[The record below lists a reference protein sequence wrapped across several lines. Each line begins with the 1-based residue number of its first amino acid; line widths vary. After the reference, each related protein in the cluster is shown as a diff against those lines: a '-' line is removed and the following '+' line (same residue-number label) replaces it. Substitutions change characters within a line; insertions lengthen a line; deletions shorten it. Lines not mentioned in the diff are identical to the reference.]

1 MAKTHTRYVCQECG
15 RVAATYMGKCPQCGS
30 FNSMVEEV
38 IHDEP
43 VAKSTA
49 VRGLTGRSSPRSIG
63 DVSSDAEDR
72 IHLPIGEFARVL
84 GGGIV
89 PGSIVLVGGDPGIG
103 KCVTGDTRILD
114 PLTGDFFSIRE
125 WAQGQRR
132 VLALDEESLRLQ
144 SVPISA
150 FFNRGRRPIVQIQ
163 TELGRT
169 LKCTPD
175 HPLLAPDGWAPA
187 DSFKPGDR
195 IAAPRALPHFGTQPL
210 PEAKVKLIAYILSDG
225 SAQSSIGVTNS
236 LPEVAH
242 DMEEIASAFGMRV
255 VSYAKR
261 SNQAI
266 QYRFVS
272 MKGQRSIARSDIA
285 LALRAVQKQ
294 RQIRWAEW
302 ARSAQIS
309 YALLNVWRRGEA
321 APRADD
327 LQRLAQAV
335 DLSIEELAPEARSQ
349 AEKSTPIARYLA
361 EIGLRY
367 TRAANKTIPAC
378 IFRLPRNELALFLK
392 TLFTCDGSVYINQ
405 YGQPGVSYSTISQ
418 RLAEDV
424 QHLLLRFG
432 ISAKLR
438 TKHMQVNEK
447 PYFAYEVTFLGVPQ
461 VQHFIREIGI
471 LGRENISRRIREMKV
486 PVLPSTQR
494 DTIPTGVN
502 FWKLLQSVD
511 PYSSLKKINHLA
523 GTSFHPERPNGPLS
537 RYTVAKLA
545 NTYPLP
551 RLEALAFGDVLWDTI
566 KSVTPAG
573 EAEVFDLS
581 VPGKHNFVANDLIIH
596 NSTLTLQMAIEMAAT
611 QRVLYVS
618 GEESERQIK
627 MRAIRLSQSVG
638 AQRDG
643 QGPNAKR
650 DAAVP
655 LPKNLLLVTETNLE
669 IILNHI
675 SEVKPDLLI
684 VDSIQT
690 VYLSNMDS
698 SAGSVSQVRECSSQL
713 RELAKTS
720 GISVFVIGHVTKEG
734 TIAGPRVLEH
744 IVDTVLYLE
753 GDRFQAYRLLR
764 SVKNRF
770 GATSEVGVFEM
781 REGGLA
787 EVTNP
792 SEAFLAERMIN
803 AAGSAI
809 AVTMEGTR
817 PILVEIQ
824 GLTSPT
830 QFGNARRTANG
841 VDFNRLLLIAA
852 VLTRRVGLKL
862 GEQDVFVNV
871 VGGLQ
876 IDEPAADLAIAAAIA
891 SSWRDIPVKAEAVL
905 IAEIGLAGELR
916 MPGQMQARLREAQKL
931 GFKTAIVPKAL
942 RKGEPYPTGIEIIE
956 VRSIQ
961 QALDAALNV
970 QRELPQGRKVA

>member
-15 RVAATYMGKCPQCGS
+15 RVAASYMGKCPQCGS

-43 VAKSTA
+43 VSKSTA
-49 VRGLTGRSSPRSIG
+49 VRGLTGRSAPRSIG
-63 DVSSDAEDR
+63 DISSDAEDR
-72 IHLPIGEFARVL
+72 INLPIGEFARVL

-103 KCVTGDTRILD
+103 K
-114 PLTGDFFSIRE
+114 
-125 WAQGQRR
+125 
-132 VLALDEESLRLQ
+132 
-144 SVPISA
+144 
-150 FFNRGRRPIVQIQ
+150 
-163 TELGRT
+163 
-169 LKCTPD
+169 
-175 HPLLAPDGWAPA
+175 
-187 DSFKPGDR
+187 
-195 IAAPRALPHFGTQPL
+195 
-210 PEAKVKLIAYILSDG
+210 
-225 SAQSSIGVTNS
+225 
-236 LPEVAH
+236 
-242 DMEEIASAFGMRV
+242 
-255 VSYAKR
+255 
-261 SNQAI
+261 
-266 QYRFVS
+266 
-272 MKGQRSIARSDIA
+272 
-285 LALRAVQKQ
+285 
-294 RQIRWAEW
+294 
-302 ARSAQIS
+302 
-309 YALLNVWRRGEA
+309 
-321 APRADD
+321 
-327 LQRLAQAV
+327 
-335 DLSIEELAPEARSQ
+335 
-349 AEKSTPIARYLA
+349 
-361 EIGLRY
+361 
-367 TRAANKTIPAC
+367 
-378 IFRLPRNELALFLK
+378 
-392 TLFTCDGSVYINQ
+392 
-405 YGQPGVSYSTISQ
+405 
-418 RLAEDV
+418 
-424 QHLLLRFG
+424 
-432 ISAKLR
+432 
-438 TKHMQVNEK
+438 
-447 PYFAYEVTFLGVPQ
+447 
-461 VQHFIREIGI
+461 
-471 LGRENISRRIREMKV
+471 
-486 PVLPSTQR
+486 
-494 DTIPTGVN
+494 
-502 FWKLLQSVD
+502 
-511 PYSSLKKINHLA
+511 
-523 GTSFHPERPNGPLS
+523 
-537 RYTVAKLA
+537 
-545 NTYPLP
+545 
-551 RLEALAFGDVLWDTI
+551 
-566 KSVTPAG
+566 
-573 EAEVFDLS
+573 
-581 VPGKHNFVANDLIIH
+581 
-596 NSTLTLQMAIEMAAT
+596 STLMLQMAMEMAAKK
-611 QRVLYVS
+611 RVLYVS

-627 MRAIRLSQSVG
+627 MRAVRLAQSVG
-638 AQRDG
+638 AKPDSQ
-643 QGPNAKR
+643 QSNAKK
-650 DAAVP
+650 DPAVT
-655 LPKNLLLVTETNLE
+655 LPTNLLLVTETNLE

-862 GEQDVFVNV
+862 SEQDVFVNV

-891 SSWRDIPVKAEAVL
+891 SSWRDISVKADAVL

-916 MPGQMQARLREAQKL
+916 MPGQMPARLREAQKL
-931 GFKTAIVPKAL
+931 GFRTAIVPKAL
-942 RKGEPYPTGIEIIE
+942 RKGEPYPKGIEIIE

-961 QALDAALNV
+961 QALDAAFAIS
-970 QRELPQGRKVA
+970 RELPQGRKVA